1 MRALKVL
8 FFLAGVAL
16 LAVLIHE
23 TDTDALLARIRD
35 SGWGFAGAFT
45 AHMGFVAMGTSAW
58 RLLLQVDRPVSW
70 FRLYGAFWTGEAIN
84 YVFPAGAPG
93 EIAKG
98 VVLRGRAPAGELAES
113 LAIYNLISGA
123 TIFGAIILC
132 GVVAIFVPD
141 IPSAVPIA
149 SMVTGTLLMLGLL
162 GIRLLLRLE
171 WLGRLL
177 EWLTKLPLVDYD
189 PASARDHVRSMDERL
204 RAFRQG
210 NRPRFVK
217 CLLFLFGARVFET
230 LEVYALMEGLMP
242 GRGLGWLLT
251 VAFLVYG
258 ASMVVLY
265 VTIFVP
271 GQIGTVESGTA
282 GIFRLMGSS
291 GTAGLALE
299 LLRRGRKLLSIAV
312 VALVA
317 LVVRLTR
324 GGARRGRSPA
334 DRAE

>member
-8 FFLAGVAL
+8 FFLAGVVL
-16 LAVLIHE
+16 LSVLIHE

-35 SGWGFAGAFT
+35 SGWGFVGAFA

-58 RLLLQVDRPVSW
+58 RLLLQVDRPISW
-70 FRLYGAFWTGEAIN
+70 FRLYGAFWTGEAVN

-98 VVLRGRAPAGELAES
+98 VVLRGQAPAGELTES
-113 LAIYNLISGA
+113 LTIYNLISGA
-123 TIFGAIILC
+123 TIFSAIILC
-132 GVVAIFVPD
+132 GVVALFVPD
-141 IPSAVPIA
+141 IPWTVPIA

-162 GIRLLLRLE
+162 GIRVLLRLDM
-171 WLGRLL
+171 LGRLL
-177 EWLTKLPLVDYD
+177 DWLTKLPLVDYD
-189 PASARDHVRSMDERL
+189 PRRAREHVRSMDERL
-204 RAFRQG
+204 RAFRQE

-217 CLLFLFGARVFET
+217 CLLFLVGARVFET

-242 GRGLGWLLT
+242 DRGLGWLLT
-251 VAFLVYG
+251 AAFLIYG

-282 GIFRLMGSS
+282 GIFRLMGAS

-312 VALVA
+312 VGLGG
-317 LVVRLTR
+317 LFVRLRR
-324 GGARRGRSPA
+324 GGARGGRPPA
-334 DRAE
+334 DRSG